1 MYGPLHDSNVARVEK
16 GDAADHGASDPGTED
31 SRHHLNDMD
40 EREWFRLQTFAAASS
55 LSISGEEGFP
65 SLGFSPVVVGR
76 VREMLD
82 SRVRIS
88 Q

>member
-1 MYGPLHDSNVARVEK
+1 MYGPLHDSYVARVEK
-16 GDAADHGASDPGTED
+16 GMRPTMARLTLARKIATITLTIWKKG
-31 SRHHLNDMD
+31 
-40 EREWFRLQTFAAASS
+40 EWISTPKFAAASS

-82 SRVRIS
+82 SRVSIS

>member
-1 MYGPLHDSNVARVEK
+1 MCSGGE

-31 SRHHLNDMD
+31 SHHHLNDME
-40 EREWFRLQTFAAASS
+40 ERIGFRPTKPAAASS

-82 SRVRIS
+82 SSVSIR